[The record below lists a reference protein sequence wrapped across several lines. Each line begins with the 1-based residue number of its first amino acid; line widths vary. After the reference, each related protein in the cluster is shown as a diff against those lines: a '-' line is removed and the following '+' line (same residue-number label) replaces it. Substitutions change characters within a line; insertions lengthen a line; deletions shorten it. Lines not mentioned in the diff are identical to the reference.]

1 MATGVKGARPMI
13 KGQLAISEGKQT
25 SESLHAVAI
34 DVVDGARSRQRIA
47 IG

>member
-1 MATGVKGARPMI
+1 MTLSGPLLPWRVAGLVIIGGEADI
-13 KGQLAISEGKQT
+13 GLSAGND
-25 SESLHAVAI
+25 AV